1 VGKQFLFTLRI
12 TDSIQINCVVKMYNP
27 YIVREV
33 RGLARFFGTHG
44 KKIKMI
50 APDRSYE
57 L

>member
-1 VGKQFLFTLRI
+1 
-12 TDSIQINCVVKMYNP
+12 MYNP

-33 RGLARFFGTHG
+33 RGVARFFGTHG